1 MVALLFLG
9 MLSSR
14 QRYWYGFGR
23 INHEADFQLAF
34 EKKGRIDVDPDCKWL
49 IQTAVVDTAVRELTA
64 DYTDSISKGKGV
76 FAEASIARKVQVHTK
91 LFHPGVFTG
100 EPEKETARKLEGHI
114 AAVVSKALMVKVHL
128 DPFANFAVPEF
139 AKILAYLD
147 ESRLGALRA
156 KSQER
161 VLLANLLARKTMIS
175 ESFSHA
181 YVSAMVRAG
190 EALGHGKLFEF
201 AQNEY
206 ALVSTMIPYDIF
218 TDETGA
224 WEEPCKTDGWCFPS
238 CLCGDDL
245 LKRAHARAMFHKSL
259 RKLQDRHTIRGGVP
273 DNGPYP
279 DSSERD
285 QKGGQGADVVAA
297 SAPSR
302 PNLKRRYSSIA
313 EPPPPPGTGSAK
325 ATSWAVY
332 DPKHT
337 SEPLDWQSH
346 HLENKPYGRHRRGER
361 HRSLSVSLEFWS
373 QWRAERK
380 ERQEIHEHVLITVQD
395 NIPHGGR

>member
-1 MVALLFLG
+1 
-9 MLSSR
+9 
-14 QRYWYGFGR
+14 
-23 INHEADFQLAF
+23 
-34 EKKGRIDVDPDCKWL
+34 
-49 IQTAVVDTAVRELTA
+49 
-64 DYTDSISKGKGV
+64 
-76 FAEASIARKVQVHTK
+76 
-91 LFHPGVFTG
+91 
-100 EPEKETARKLEGHI
+100 
-114 AAVVSKALMVKVHL
+114 
-128 DPFANFAVPEF
+128 
-139 AKILAYLD
+139 
-147 ESRLGALRA
+147 
-156 KSQER
+156 
-161 VLLANLLARKTMIS
+161 MIS

-224 WEEPCKTDGWCFPS
+224 WEEPCKTDGCFPS
-238 CLCGDDL
+238 CLGGDDL

-285 QKGGQGADVVAA
+285 QKGGQGADVVGA

-337 SEPLDWQSH
+337 SEPLDWPSH
-346 HLENKPYGRHRRGER
+346 HLENKPYGRHRRGDR
-361 HRSLSVSLEFWS
+361 LRSLSVSLS
-373 QWRAERK
+373 
-380 ERQEIHEHVLITVQD
+380 
-395 NIPHGGR
+395 GGRSGEQRGKKGKKSTSMSLSPSKTTSHTEVDNNILPRSTHEINWGDVAGIFQRVELPRRSSSKNAKNLELKESSCAAADPTVTGKRRTIFAPFCRKIGEEVLDDHSYFSSDDEEEDMSDEMVLANHQIILDEMKTKVTAFIESRKKQQERRKLKTVK